1 MRSIT
6 IAVAAHK
13 PYRFPDDS
21 AYLPLQVGSSLH
33 PDVCLGIR
41 RDNEG
46 DSISE
51 KNASYSELTALWW
64 MWRNCD
70 AGYKGLVHYRRY
82 LGSPNAARRH
92 AADRF
97 DRIATQ
103 AEFDFL
109 FEGCDIVLPRKRH
122 YVIETV
128 YSHYAHTF
136 DARHFD
142 LCRGVLAEIHP
153 ECVDAWDR
161 HMLSRSAH
169 ILNMFVMRSGLFD
182 SYCEWLF
189 PVLAELERR
198 VDADGYSAFES
209 RWVGRVSE
217 RLLDPWLMANG
228 FAFIELPVVSTEKVD
243 WISKGKGFLKAK
255 YLGEKYQRSF

>member
-13 PYRFPDDS
+13 PYRFPDDPV
-21 AYLPLQVGSSLH
+21 YLPIHVGSSLH
-33 PDVCLGIR
+33 PDAGLDIEK
-41 RDNEG
+41 DDEG

-70 AGYKGLVHYRRY
+70 ADFKGLVHYRRY
-82 LGSPNAARRH
+82 LGSPSVVRRH
-92 AADRF
+92 APDRF
-97 DRIATQ
+97 DRLATG
-103 AEFDFL
+103 AEFDSMFN
-109 FEGCDIVLPRKRH
+109 GCDIVLPRKRH

-142 LCRGVLAEIHP
+142 LCRDVLTEVHP

-161 HMLSRSAH
+161 HMRSRSAH
-169 ILNMFVMRSGLFD
+169 ILNMFVMRSDLFD

-189 PVLAELERR
+189 PVLTELENRI
-198 VDADGYSAFES
+198 DASGYSAFES

-228 FAFIELPVVSTEKVD
+228 LAFSELPVVSTEKVD
-243 WISKGKGFLKAK
+243 WISKGKGFLRAK
-255 YLGEKYQRSF
+255 YLGEKYGKSF